1 MIFNHS
7 EKPMQQIELYISNG
21 VKTAILWTSIMTEN
35 IEQGRDSSRVLEKE
49 SWSKVEKDI
58 ESIGEYYDS
67 AASIISFGMMD
78 RWRKKAALET
88 TDEMTVLEV
97 GSGPGSFTRL
107 LHGRRIVM
115 LEPNEVM
122 LRKSIEGGLKDER
135 YAPVIGVAE
144 HLPFVEGAF
153 DRVMSGFSFK
163 NFIDKGSALK
173 EIRRVLEE
181 EGWVVIIDIA
191 EPDTGLRR
199 SFMRF
204 YMKHILGRLAFL
216 VVPRKVRKGW
226 TSNPW
231 QHLSEEYMNLGKPD
245 ELAKNMMDI
254 GYSSSGYRYLFTH
267 GVAIVTGRK

>member
-1 MIFNHS
+1 
-7 EKPMQQIELYISNG
+7 
-21 VKTAILWTSIMTEN
+21 MTEN
-35 IEQGRDSSRVLEKE
+35 VEQGKEPSRALEKE
-49 SWSKVEKDI
+49 SWTKVEKDI

-78 RWRKKAALET
+78 RWRRKAATET
-88 TDEMTVLEV
+88 SDGMDVLEV
-97 GSGPGSFTRL
+97 GSGPGSFSRL

-122 LRKSIEGGLKDER
+122 LRKSIEGGLSDER

-144 HLPFVEGAF
+144 HLPFVEGTF

-163 NFIDKGSALK
+163 NFMDKGSALM
-173 EIRRVLEE
+173 EIRRVL
-181 EGWVVIIDIA
+181 GMDGRVVIIDIA
-191 EPDTGLRR
+191 EPDTGIRR

-216 VVPRKVRKGW
+216 VVPRKVRKDW
-226 TSNPW
+226 KSNPW
-231 QHLSEEYMNLGKPD
+231 QHLSEEYMNQGKPY
-245 ELAKNMMDI
+245 ELARNMMDL
-254 GYSSSGYRYLFTH
+254 GYSSSDYRYLLTH